1 MDGIVYAATTPH
13 PTADSMQKGVKMT
26 FLEYL
31 QSRRDLLLAQTLE
44 HATIVLT
51 SIALA
56 TVIGVLLAVATYRN
70 PRARGIV
77 TAIAAAILTIPSFA
91 LLGLLIT
98 PLGLGYVPAMVALT
112 LYALLPII
120 RNTVVGLTEI
130 DPALTEAARG
140 IGMSRLRS
148 LTIVEIPLAWPVI
161 LAGIRVS
168 TQMTMGIAA
177 IAAYVGG
184 PGLGNQIFSGLA
196 NLGGVNSLNQ
206 ALVGTVGVIVLAVVV
221 DLALGLLGVL
231 TRTGRR
237 PRTAGYGRTRRLEPA
252 GPILSPTPGGP

>member
-1 MDGIVYAATTPH
+1 
-13 PTADSMQKGVKMT
+13 MT
-26 FLEYL
+26 FFEYL
-31 QSRRDLLLAQTLE
+31 ESRRDLLVAQTIE

-51 SIALA
+51 AIALA
-56 TVIGVLLAVATYRN
+56 TLIGMSIAILTYRHQ
-70 PRARGIV
+70 RARGIAV
-77 TAIAAAILTIPSFA
+77 AVAAAVLTIPSFA

-98 PLGLGYVPAMVALT
+98 PLGLGYLPALVALT

-130 DPALTEAARG
+130 DPALTEAGRG
-140 IGMSRLRS
+140 IGMSWVRS
-148 LTIVEIPLAWPVI
+148 LCTVEIPLAWPVI
-161 LAGIRVS
+161 LTGIRVS

-206 ALVGTVGVIVLAVVV
+206 ALVGTLGVVVLALVV
-221 DLALGLLGVL
+221 DLCLGLLGVL
-231 TRTGRR
+231 TRVGRGNR
-237 PRTAGYGRTRRLEPA
+237 RSRSWSTAPSTAGQPDSITALA
-252 GPILSPTPGGP
+252 GAPSLAAPPTFREVNNDR

>member
-1 MDGIVYAATTPH
+1 
-13 PTADSMQKGVKMT
+13 MT

-31 QSRRDLLLAQTLE
+31 MSRQELLVAQTIE

-51 SIALA
+51 AVGLA
-56 TVIGVLLAVATYRN
+56 TVIGLLIAVMTYRHRMARGITLAVA
-70 PRARGIV
+70 
-77 TAIAAAILTIPSFA
+77 AATLTIPSFA

-98 PLGLGYVPAMVALT
+98 PLGLGYVPALVALT

-120 RNTVVGLTEI
+120 RNAVVGLTEI
-130 DPALTEAARG
+130 DPALTEAAKG
-140 IGMSRLRS
+140 IGMSRARTLC
-148 LTIVEIPLAWPVI
+148 TVEMPLAWPVI

-196 NLGGVNSLNQ
+196 NLGGANSLNQ
-206 ALVGTVGVIVLAVVV
+206 ALVGTLGVIVLALSV
-221 DLALGLLGVL
+221 DLCLGLLGVL
-231 TRTGRR
+231 TRSDRNFPRLGRK
-237 PRTAGYGRTRRLEPA
+237 PTSASSA
-252 GPILSPTPGGP
+252 GPPEAAAALAGAPSPAAPPLSREVHDDH

>member
-1 MDGIVYAATTPH
+1 
-13 PTADSMQKGVKMT
+13 MT
-26 FLEYL
+26 FFEYL
-31 QSRRDLLLAQTLE
+31 QSRSDLLVAQTIE
-44 HATIVLT
+44 HATIVLM
-51 SIALA
+51 SVALA
-56 TVIGVLLAVATYRN
+56 TLIGVLIGVASYRN
-70 PRARGIV
+70 RRARGFAV
-77 TAIAAAILTIPSFA
+77 AVAAAILTIPSFA

-98 PLGLGYVPAMVALT
+98 PLGLGYLPALVALT

-148 LTIVEIPLAWPVI
+148 LTTVEIPLAWPVI

-206 ALVGTVGVIVLAVVV
+206 ALIGTLGVVVLALVV
-221 DLALGLLGVL
+221 DLCLGLLGVL
-231 TRTGRR
+231 TRGGRGARKSRTMSTSPIR
-237 PRTAGYGRTRRLEPA
+237 PDEPDTVGTLAGAPA
-252 GPILSPTPGGP
+252 LAVAANSQGGQR

>member
-1 MDGIVYAATTPH
+1 
-13 PTADSMQKGVKMT
+13 MT
-26 FLEYL
+26 IWEYL
-31 QSRRDLLLAQTLE
+31 ESRQQLLIAQATE
-44 HATIVLT
+44 HLTIVLM
-51 SIALA
+51 SVGLA
-56 TVIGVLLAVATYRN
+56 TLIGVLIGVASYRDR
-70 PRARGIV
+70 RAREIAV
-77 TAIAAAILTIPSFA
+77 AIAAAILTIPSFA

-98 PLGLGYVPAMVALT
+98 PLGLGYTPALVALT
-112 LYALLPII
+112 MYALLPII

-148 LTIVEIPLAWPVI
+148 LATVEIPLAWPVI

-168 TQMTMGIAA
+168 TQLTMGIAA

-206 ALVGTVGVIVLAVVV
+206 ALVGTIGVVVLALVV
-221 DLALGLLGVL
+221 DLCLALLGTL
-231 TRTGRR
+231 THAGRGAR
-237 PRTAGYGRTRRLEPA
+237 RLRAGSTRRAGIADPA
-252 GPILSPTPGGP
+252 GVPAGAPSLAAPSTTQGDQR

>member
-1 MDGIVYAATTPH
+1 
-13 PTADSMQKGVKMT
+13 MT
-26 FLEYL
+26 FFEYL
-31 QSRRDLLLAQTLE
+31 ESRRDLLIAQAIE
-44 HATIVLT
+44 HATIVLMA
-51 SIALA
+51 IALA
-56 TVIGVLLAVATYRN
+56 TLIGMSIAVLTYRHR
-70 PRARGIV
+70 RARGIAV
-77 TAIAAAILTIPSFA
+77 AVAAAVLTIPSFA

-98 PLGLGYVPAMVALT
+98 PLGLGYLPALVALT

-140 IGMSRLRS
+140 IGMSRIRS
-148 LTIVEIPLAWPVI
+148 LCTVEIPLAWPVI

-206 ALVGTVGVIVLAVVV
+206 ALIGTLGVVVLALVV
-221 DLALGLLGVL
+221 DICLGLLGVL
-231 TRTGRR
+231 TRAGRGTRR
-237 PRTAGYGRTRRLEPA
+237 PRSRSTAPSLAEQPDSVLALA
-252 GPILSPTPGGP
+252 GPPALAAPSTAQGGQR

>member
-1 MDGIVYAATTPH
+1 
-13 PTADSMQKGVKMT
+13 MT
-26 FLEYL
+26 FFEYL
-31 QSRRDLLLAQTLE
+31 ESRRDLLVAQTIE
-44 HATIVLT
+44 HATLVLMAVALATLIGT
-51 SIALA
+51 SIA
-56 TVIGVLLAVATYRN
+56 VLTYRHR
-70 PRARGIV
+70 RARGIAV
-77 TAIAAAILTIPSFA
+77 AVAAAVLTIPSFA

-98 PLGLGYVPAMVALT
+98 PLGLGYLPALVALT

-140 IGMSRLRS
+140 IGMSRVRS
-148 LTIVEIPLAWPVI
+148 LCTVEIPLAWPVI
-161 LAGIRVS
+161 LAGIRVA

-206 ALVGTVGVIVLAVVV
+206 ALIGTLGVVVLALVV
-221 DLALGLLGVL
+221 DLCLGLLGML
-231 TRTGRR
+231 SRSGRGTRW
-237 PRTAGYGRTRRLEPA
+237 PRTRSSAPRPA
-252 GPILSPTPGGP
+252 GQPDSVAALAGAPAVAAPSTTQGGQ

>member
-1 MDGIVYAATTPH
+1 
-13 PTADSMQKGVKMT
+13 MT

-31 QSRRDLLLAQTLE
+31 QSRRELLLAQTLE
-44 HATIVLT
+44 HASIVLM
-51 SIALA
+51 SVALA
-56 TVIGVLLAVATYRN
+56 TLVGVLIGVATYRH
-70 PRARGIV
+70 PARRAVATGV
-77 TAIAAAILTIPSFA
+77 AAALLTIPSFA

-98 PLGLGYVPAMVALT
+98 PLGLGYLPALVALT
-112 LYALLPII
+112 LYAVLPIL

-148 LTIVEIPLAWPVI
+148 LATVEMPLAWPVI

-206 ALVGTVGVIVLAVVV
+206 ALVGTVGVVVLAVVV

-231 TRTGRR
+231 TRAGERPRWIHIGRR
-237 PRTAGYGRTRRLEPA
+237 RHPTPAAAPA
-252 GPILSPTPGGP
+252 GTPAAAIPSPALGGQA

>member
-1 MDGIVYAATTPH
+1 M
-13 PTADSMQKGVKMT
+13 SL
-26 FLEYL
+26 FEYL
-31 QSRRDLLLAQTLE
+31 ETRRDLLIAQTLE
-44 HATIVLT
+44 HATIVLM
-51 SIALA
+51 SVVLA
-56 TVIGVLLAVATYRN
+56 TVIGVLIGIATYRHR
-70 PRARGIV
+70 RARAIAI
-77 TAIAAAILTIPSFA
+77 AIAAAILTVPSFA

-98 PLGLGYVPAMVALT
+98 PLGLGYLPALVALT

-140 IGMSRLRS
+140 IGMSRIRS
-148 LTIVEIPLAWPVI
+148 LTTVEIPLAWPVI

-206 ALVGTVGVIVLAVVV
+206 ALVGTLGVVVLALAV
-221 DLALGLLGVL
+221 DLCLWLLGVF
-231 TRTGRR
+231 TRGGRR
-237 PRTAGYGRTRRLEPA
+237 ARTDAARPMRRGRPDPTDVLVGAPVAATVGTPAAAVPTTTHGGRR
-252 GPILSPTPGGP
+252 

>member
-1 MDGIVYAATTPH
+1 
-13 PTADSMQKGVKMT
+13 MT

-44 HATIVLT
+44 HATIVLM
-51 SIALA
+51 SVALA
-56 TVIGVLLAVATYRN
+56 TVIAVLIGVATYRN
-70 PRARGIV
+70 PPARAVATG
-77 TAIAAAILTIPSFA
+77 IAAALLTIPSFA

-98 PLGLGYVPAMVALT
+98 PLGLGYLPAMVALT
-112 LYALLPII
+112 LYALLPIL

-140 IGMSRLRS
+140 IGMGRLRS
-148 LTIVEIPLAWPVI
+148 LATVEMPLAWPVI

-206 ALVGTVGVIVLAVVV
+206 AMVGTVGVVVLAVVV
-221 DLALGLLGVL
+221 DLALGLLGAV
-231 TRTGRR
+231 TRAGEPRKWIRIGRR
-237 PRTAGYGRTRRLEPA
+237 RRLAPA
-252 GPILSPTPGGP
+252 TAPAATPAAAIPSPALGGQA

>member
-1 MDGIVYAATTPH
+1 
-13 PTADSMQKGVKMT
+13 MT
-26 FLEYL
+26 LIEYL
-31 QSRRDLLLAQTLE
+31 ASRRELLLAQTIE
-44 HATIVLT
+44 HATIVLM
-51 SIALA
+51 AVGLA
-56 TVIGVLLAVATYRN
+56 TLIGMLIAIATYRN
-70 PRARGIV
+70 RLAREIAL
-77 TAIAAAILTIPSFA
+77 AIAAAVLTIPSFA

-98 PLGLGYVPAMVALT
+98 PLGLGYVPALVALT

-120 RNTVVGLTEI
+120 RNAVVGLTEI

-140 IGMSRLRS
+140 IGMGRVRTLC
-148 LTIVEIPLAWPVI
+148 TVEMPLAWPVI

-206 ALVGTVGVIVLAVVV
+206 ALIGTLGVVGLALVV
-221 DLALGLLGVL
+221 DFCLGLLGTL
-231 TRTGRR
+231 TRG
-237 PRTAGYGRTRRLEPA
+237 GRTVRRSRSTPTAAGPA
-252 GPILSPTPGGP
+252 GSTGSAMAVASLPSLAAPSTVQGGPR

>member
-1 MDGIVYAATTPH
+1 
-13 PTADSMQKGVKMT
+13 MT
-26 FLEYL
+26 LFEYL
-31 QSRRDLLLAQTLE
+31 DSRRDLLVAQTLE
-44 HATIVLT
+44 HATIVLM
-51 SIALA
+51 SVALA
-56 TVIGVLLAVATYRN
+56 TLIGVLIGIATYRN
-70 PRARGIV
+70 RRARGIAV
-77 TAIAAAILTIPSFA
+77 AIAAAILTIPSFA

-98 PLGLGYVPAMVALT
+98 PLGLGYLPALVALT

-140 IGMSRLRS
+140 IGMSRMRS
-148 LTIVEIPLAWPVI
+148 LITVEIPLAWPVI

-206 ALVGTVGVIVLAVVV
+206 ALIGTLGVVVLALVV
-221 DLALGLLGVL
+221 DLCLGLLGAL
-231 TRTGRR
+231 TGGGR
-237 PRTAGYGRTRRLEPA
+237 GTRRFRAKSSRPA
-252 GPILSPTPGGP
+252 PPGQPKSVAALIGDPGPAAPSTIQGGQR

>member
-1 MDGIVYAATTPH
+1 
-13 PTADSMQKGVKMT
+13 MT
-26 FLEYL
+26 FFEYL
-31 QSRRDLLLAQTLE
+31 ESRRDLLVTQTIE
-44 HATIVLT
+44 HATIVLV
-51 SIALA
+51 SVALA
-56 TVIGVLLAVATYRN
+56 TLIGVLIGVATYSNR
-70 PRARGIV
+70 RARGIAV
-77 TAIAAAILTIPSFA
+77 AIAAAILTIPSFA

-98 PLGLGYVPAMVALT
+98 PLGLGYLPALVALT

-140 IGMSRLRS
+140 IGMGRVRS
-148 LTIVEIPLAWPVI
+148 LTTVEIPLAWPVI

-206 ALVGTVGVIVLAVVV
+206 ALVGTLGVIVLALVV
-221 DLALGLLGVL
+221 DLCLGLLGAL
-231 TRTGRR
+231 TGGGR
-237 PRTAGYGRTRRLEPA
+237 GTRRSRAKSSVPA
-252 GPILSPTPGGP
+252 RPGQPDPVAALAGDPVLAAPSTTQRGQR

>member
-1 MDGIVYAATTPH
+1 M
-13 PTADSMQKGVKMT
+13 S
-26 FLEYL
+26 FFEYL

-44 HATIVLT
+44 HANIVLM
-51 SIALA
+51 SVALA
-56 TVIGVLLAVATYRN
+56 TVIGVLIGIATYRS
-70 PRARGIV
+70 PRARGIA

-98 PLGLGYVPAMVALT
+98 PLGLGYVPALVALT

-120 RNTVVGLTEI
+120 RNTVVGLSEI

-148 LTIVEIPLAWPVI
+148 LTTVEIPLAWPVI

-196 NLGGVNSLNQ
+196 NLGGVNSLNM

-221 DLALGLLGVL
+221 DLALGLLGAL
-231 TRTGRR
+231 TRVDQR
-237 PRTAGYGRTRRLEPA
+237 PRFAWPSRHRQLTPASALAGASPATATSL
-252 GPILSPTPGGP
+252 TTGGQR